1 MPPRTRASMMISP
14 GEFWLAN
21 ILYTD
26 QSAAKKRP
34 VLVLWLDTG
43 DAVVAAVT
51 SALPRTPSDTPLTDW
66 QASGLRVASTVRLS
80 RLDCLEQTLLLHRIG
95 TLSNA
100 DAQRL
105 KAAWSQHVKP

>member
-1 MPPRTRASMMISP
+1 V
-14 GEFWLAN
+14 AN

-34 VLVLWLDTG
+34 VLVLWLDAG
-43 DAVVAAVT
+43 DAVVAAVN

-80 RLDCLEQTLLLHRIG
+80 RLDCLEQTLLLRRLG
-95 TLSNA
+95 ALTTG

-105 KAAWSQHVKP
+105 KVAWNQHIKLQF